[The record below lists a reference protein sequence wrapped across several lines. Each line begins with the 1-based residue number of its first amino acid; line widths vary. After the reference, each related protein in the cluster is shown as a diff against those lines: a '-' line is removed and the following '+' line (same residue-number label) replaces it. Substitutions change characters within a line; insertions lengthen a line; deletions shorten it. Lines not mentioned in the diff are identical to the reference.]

1 MKILVVCGMGLGSS
15 HFLLMETIALIKK
28 HGIQATIDN
37 TDLFT
42 AQSEDA
48 DLFIGADYIVSMI
61 EKPGIKIGLDD
72 ILDGYE
78 LEAKLLSALEV
89 LHGNLY

>member
-28 HGIQATIDN
+28 HDILATVDN

-48 DLFIGADYIVSMI
+48 DLFIGADYIISMI
-61 EKPGIKIGLDD
+61 ETKGMKIGLLD
-72 ILDGYE
+72 ILSSEE
-78 LEAKLLSALEV
+78 LEEKLIRALEV
-89 LHGNLY
+89 LHGDL